1 MWRPR
6 WGLLQQWPMPGIE
19 AHPLNVSFPSGST
32 APLLLISILSFALQ
46 YNIFFKA
53 QAIKESAGK
62 QRLTIDFLK

>member
-1 MWRPR
+1 
-6 WGLLQQWPMPGIE
+6 MPGVDLIPSMSHFQVE
-19 AHPLNVSFPSGST
+19 AQI
-32 APLLLISILSFALQ
+32 PLLLISILSFALQ